1 MPLSDQNRRG
11 NGACPTWL
19 PVCKS
24 PYEPQAFPEIDG
36 RREKRFL
43 CGHHNSRLC
52 GSGASRPAP
61 SITTRQQ
68 GGKRVAIRSRPR
80 QNHPGLLLSA
90 AGGGR
95 TGPERL
101 PTVSA
106 AATAVMA
113 PLRGN
118 DCRLLTW
125 HSAHTHE
132 RSRKGGTLAARYIC
146 RHRIHKQN
154 TGHATGLAGA
164 PVPMDGVSAPPAP
177 RSLPAWFLGRARCW
191 PGGTALNVTGPCR
204 AQSSRRTRH
213 REWREAHRP
222 CGEAPGLCAAVPEPA
237 GHWNTRAACWCCRRS
252 SFLAIRSWLFPGL
265 AQAIV

>member
-1 MPLSDQNRRG
+1 MLVQPGSQPAKALTSPKLFLKLMAGGRNGFCVDITIADCAGLEPADPLPLSLPGSKVG
-11 NGACPTWL
+11 NGWP
-19 PVCKS
+19 
-24 PYEPQAFPEIDG
+24 F
-36 RREKRFL
+36 
-43 CGHHNSRLC
+43 GHAQDR
-52 GSGASRPAP
+52 
-61 SITTRQQ
+61 TT
-68 GGKRVAIRSRPR
+68 
-80 QNHPGLLLSA
+80 PGLLLST